1 MGLGSNKMNAR
12 GGGVACPYLPF
23 NAKNPGICGTKA
35 KPMLAKRHFRDH
47 FPPVEIPLRRE
58 PQKFSESHPTMAE
71 ITEKDLP
78 PNMRPLWLKALSAVQ
93 MSNLDYAVSLLQ
105 AVLKDAPAFLEGRK
119 ILRKCEIQL
128 TGGAGGKK
136 KGLFGMS
143 SGGMGSMKLAS
154 QAKKDPEATLPLI
167 EKELEK
173 DPLSDQYNDL
183 LFDTAHKMGLLD
195 TAAFALETIRK
206 HNPENVKLLHK
217 LAEHYLSR
225 EMPTKAAEV
234 YNDIIKHAPTD
245 SSAIKGAK
253 DSSARASMQKQRWDE
268 NTSMRD
274 LMRDAEANEELE
286 KAGRT
291 GLTREQLEARRDKVI
306 GKYNADPNNLA
317 TSKELG
323 GIYEQLEDWAN
334 ANTFYNWSHSLS
346 NGDIALAT
354 RSALMHD
361 RALEAEL
368 VALEAGVAA
377 DPENAELK
385 SQLKERRGVRLAE
398 QVDEA
403 KKRVDQNPTDP
414 QLRFELGNALYKSGD
429 HTAAIPHLQQAT
441 RNPHIRTKVLL
452 LLGRTFR
459 AKGMFDLAIKQLSD
473 ALADLHAMDGTKKE
487 VLYEK
492 GLIHHDMGNEDAA
505 LGSFKQ
511 IYEVDYGYRDVAQ
524 RVESSYSNG

>member
-1 MGLGSNKMNAR
+1 M
-12 GGGVACPYLPF
+12 
-23 NAKNPGICGTKA
+23 
-35 KPMLAKRHFRDH
+35 
-47 FPPVEIPLRRE
+47 VEV
-58 PQKFSESHPTMAE
+58 
-71 ITEKDLP
+71 TEKDLP
-78 PNMRPLWLKALSAVQ
+78 SNIKSLWLKSLSAVQ
-93 MSNLDYAVSLLQ
+93 MNNLDYAVNLLQ
-105 AVLKDAPAFLEGRK
+105 AVLKDAPGFLEGRS

-128 TGGAGGKK
+128 TGGSGGKK
-136 KGLFGMS
+136 KGMFGMS
-143 SGGMGSMKLAS
+143 GGGMSVMKLGS
-154 QAKKDPEATLPLI
+154 QAKKDPEGTLPLI

-173 DPLSDQYNDL
+173 DPLNDQLNDL
-183 LFDTAHKMGLLD
+183 LFDTTLKMGLVE

-225 EMPTKAAEV
+225 ELPTKAAEV
-234 YNDIIKHAPTD
+234 YNDIIKQVPND
-245 SSAIKGAK
+245 SAAIKGGK
-253 DSSARASMQKQRWDE
+253 DASARASMQKQRWDE

-291 GLTREQLEARRDKVI
+291 GLTREQLEARRDKI
-306 GKYNADPNNLA
+306 IEKYNADPNNLG

-323 GIYEQLEDWAN
+323 SIYEQLEDWHN
-334 ANTFYNWSHSLS
+334 AHIFYNWAHSRS
-346 NGDIALAT
+346 NGDVALAAK
-354 RSALMHD
+354 SAQMND
-361 RALEAEL
+361 RALEGEL
-368 VALEAGVAA
+368 LALESAVAL
-377 DPENAELK
+377 DPGNEEIK
-385 SQLKERRGVRLAE
+385 EQLAERRKARLLE
-398 QVDEA
+398 QVEEA

-473 ALADLHAMDGTKKE
+473 ALSDLHGMDGTKKE

-492 GLIHHDMGNEDAA
+492 GLIHSDVGDKQAA
-505 LGSFKQ
+505 LESFKQ
-511 IYEVDYGYRDVAQ
+511 IYEVDYGYRDVAN
-524 RVESSYSNG
+524 RVESSYTNS